1 MATGVDPSMNG
12 HVPDSEDRVLDALG
26 HEFSAESLRV
36 LSEAAICPEDARRF
50 GIRAVALPEHVPEE
64 IDRFWVIGD
73 ERGPGM
79 LFEWRDL
86 DKTVPQFRPDT
97 AIRGSD
103 GKDHKYVVPSGC
115 GTFLSHLREPG
126 SSDDPVLFVEG
137 SKQGV
142 SAAVWAPDGWGVV
155 AVPGCNNWL
164 GTDLTW
170 ANGRRVIVL
179 FDADFATNRDVF
191 DAAVGL
197 KEALEVEGA
206 DEVVFARLA
215 GARAKEGLDDVL
227 GRRPKD
233 KRTSY
238 IKSIC
243 DRATD
248 KTGRAPGRGS
258 TNKYMGDHGLLSKDA
273 SLAVLDG
280 QPAALAA
287 GGMIALYRAGVFRI
301 DFGKEPLIEKVK
313 DMLGNEYR
321 PQWRQTIEEFL
332 IGELSGRGMR
342 VRDKEPDPLLNTSN
356 CMVDLRTGER
366 LEHDPKYLSTL
377 QIPVEWDPD
386 AACPTYEAWLA
397 DVIPDQAEALE
408 EVAST
413 MLDPSRTP
421 LKSAFLFGP
430 THSGKSTFLR
440 IMMAVAGQRNTSAVT
455 LHQLSDDRFMSAE
468 LYQKIL
474 NSGSDLS
481 SSHVDDVSLFKRL
494 TGEDPIQANRKYGK
508 TFTFTNRA
516 LFAFSANEIPTVAET
531 SRAYVQRIAAFRFG
545 SSFAGREKPEI
556 EEHMI
561 REELPGILA
570 RWAGA
575 WRRFSDRGIYLPPD
589 LDVQEE
595 FETSSDRVTRW
606 VTARCDIHPK
616 MIGKMVG
623 ADQGDSVS
631 SLYTSFKIWARDD
644 GPANV
649 MSRPKFS
656 EKLRTV
662 SGVGEVRLKH
672 RNKNLGLNVTT
683 HTGEDRERIRI
694 RSNKMETD
702 TGVWVGV
709 GSVGAPLG
717 NTECANTQN
726 DLGSAGGPAP
736 CITGETTHTT
746 HTSHTVS
753 DFGEETRKG
762 DTKQP
767 TLPTPAEEYLPDPFA
782 DHAPPASG
790 VPVGLDLETW
800 DAEDLHRHDAGAL
813 GPYVRLV
820 GAGPTGDVFT
830 GKAEVLER
838 IKGSNTLV
846 GHNLALFDLPALDV
860 HESIRVE
867 DTIPRAHDLR
877 FVAFQEDPPT
887 SSETKPGPGFKSY
900 SLQSLLE
907 RKLGDN
913 KSDLGKLLA
922 KDYGSW
928 GNIAFND
935 RRYHDYCQDDVEKS
949 LALAEVLPLTD
960 YDRREMKIAAI
971 TARATIEG
979 FRLDMPALEQKIA
992 EQAEQSAAG
1001 RTLLAE
1007 RFGFPLMTKDGK
1019 TISKA
1024 PQRTAAGKM
1033 AFEAALK
1040 NLGGEVTYWPRG
1052 KDGTLSLA
1060 KEVLAERI
1068 EWAEEEGHPALA
1080 IMKAVQE
1087 MNGFRSNAANL
1098 YRRAVDGRIHQNFEP
1113 FQATGRWSAGNL
1125 TTLKKSAEDSDR
1137 VFLLPDEGHV
1147 LVSFDAD
1154 QVDIRCVAAH
1164 SQDPGLLA
1172 IMQDPDRDI
1181 HSEISDLA
1189 FGDHE
1194 YEHRFHTKSC
1204 DLGWLYGRSVNG
1216 LANTPG
1222 LPEGA
1227 AERIN
1232 EMMRREF
1239 NSVLDWQQEVRC
1251 AAENREIFT
1260 NGFGRNIRCDEGREY
1275 TQAPAFMGQSMT
1287 RDVVAEGLLTMKKN
1301 HPELIPMIR
1310 VIVHDEVVMSIPKDI
1325 VEDVKRLVISD
1336 MTQEIKGVSFTW
1348 GSSPAGETWAACYAK

>member
-64 IDRFWVIGD
+64 IDRFWVVGD

-142 SAAVWAPDGWGVV
+142 SAASWAPDGWGVV

-164 GTDLTW
+164 CTDLTW
-170 ANGRRVIVL
+170 ADGRRIIVL

-342 VRDKEPDPLLNTSN
+342 VRDKEPDPLL
-356 CMVDLRTGER
+356 
-366 LEHDPKYLSTL
+366 
-377 QIPVEWDPD
+377 
-386 AACPTYEAWLA
+386 
-397 DVIPDQAEALE
+397 
-408 EVAST
+408 
-413 MLDPSRTP
+413 DPSRTP

-494 TGEDPIQANRKYGK
+494 TGEDSIHANRKYGK

-516 LFAFSANEIPTVAET
+516 LFAFSAKEIPTVAET

-746 HTSHTVS
+746 HTSHTV
-753 DFGEETRKG
+753 R
-762 DTKQP
+762 
-767 TLPTPAEEYLPDPFA
+767 
-782 DHAPPASG
+782 
-790 VPVGLDLETW
+790 
-800 DAEDLHRHDAGAL
+800 
-813 GPYVRLV
+813 
-820 GAGPTGDVFT
+820 
-830 GKAEVLER
+830 
-838 IKGSNTLV
+838 
-846 GHNLALFDLPALDV
+846 
-860 HESIRVE
+860 
-867 DTIPRAHDLR
+867 
-877 FVAFQEDPPT
+877 
-887 SSETKPGPGFKSY
+887 
-900 SLQSLLE
+900 
-907 RKLGDN
+907 
-913 KSDLGKLLA
+913 
-922 KDYGSW
+922 
-928 GNIAFND
+928 
-935 RRYHDYCQDDVEKS
+935 
-949 LALAEVLPLTD
+949 
-960 YDRREMKIAAI
+960 
-971 TARATIEG
+971 
-979 FRLDMPALEQKIA
+979 
-992 EQAEQSAAG
+992 
-1001 RTLLAE
+1001 
-1007 RFGFPLMTKDGK
+1007 
-1019 TISKA
+1019 
-1024 PQRTAAGKM
+1024 
-1033 AFEAALK
+1033 
-1040 NLGGEVTYWPRG
+1040 
-1052 KDGTLSLA
+1052 
-1060 KEVLAERI
+1060 
-1068 EWAEEEGHPALA
+1068 
-1080 IMKAVQE
+1080 
-1087 MNGFRSNAANL
+1087 
-1098 YRRAVDGRIHQNFEP
+1098 
-1113 FQATGRWSAGNL
+1113 
-1125 TTLKKSAEDSDR
+1125 
-1137 VFLLPDEGHV
+1137 
-1147 LVSFDAD
+1147 
-1154 QVDIRCVAAH
+1154 
-1164 SQDPGLLA
+1164 
-1172 IMQDPDRDI
+1172 
-1181 HSEISDLA
+1181 
-1189 FGDHE
+1189 
-1194 YEHRFHTKSC
+1194 
-1204 DLGWLYGRSVNG
+1204 
-1216 LANTPG
+1216 
-1222 LPEGA
+1222 
-1227 AERIN
+1227 
-1232 EMMRREF
+1232 
-1239 NSVLDWQQEVRC
+1239 
-1251 AAENREIFT
+1251 
-1260 NGFGRNIRCDEGREY
+1260 
-1275 TQAPAFMGQSMT
+1275 
-1287 RDVVAEGLLTMKKN
+1287 
-1301 HPELIPMIR
+1301 
-1310 VIVHDEVVMSIPKDI
+1310 
-1325 VEDVKRLVISD
+1325 
-1336 MTQEIKGVSFTW
+1336 GVSP
-1348 GSSPAGETWAACYAK
+1348 GSVRGSCSPCLRCPGRARS